1 MTQVLRM
8 TLIKTGTNPDQALL
22 QRIAGGDDDALRSLY
37 AAYGRSMYAY
47 ALRLIGDPSTA
58 EEAVQQS
65 LVVVWQ
71 RAGQFRGDGRIITW
85 LLGIVHHKS
94 LNLLRGRDHV
104 SLEELLIPLKAGE
117 ESPVRQVEALDRQR
131 LIRSGL
137 EQLPIEQRSVLE
149 LVFFHHLSMEETG
162 RVLDC
167 PTGTVKSRLF
177 AAKNSLKGVLTRQG
191 YRLEDLL

>member
-1 MTQVLRM
+1 MTQALRM
-8 TLIKTGTNPDQALL
+8 TLIKTGIDPDQALL

-37 AAYGRSMYAY
+37 AAHGRSMYAY
-47 ALRLIGDPSTA
+47 ALRLTGDPSSA

-65 LVVVWQ
+65 LVAIWQ
-71 RAGQFRGDGRIITW
+71 GAGHYRGDGRIITW
-85 LLGIVHHKS
+85 LLGIVYHKS
-94 LNLLRGRDHV
+94 LNLLRGRDQV
-104 SLEELLIPLKAGE
+104 SLEELLVPLKAGE
-117 ESPVRQVEALDRQR
+117 EPPGRQVEALDRQR
-131 LIRSGL
+131 MIRSGL